1 MSEFDFINF
10 NKGKNYYLIEINRPD
25 QLNAINK
32 ETIKELK
39 DCFLSIKN
47 STKGFYGVIIT
58 GSGDK
63 SFVAGADISEFKGL
77 NEKTAKELSLN
88 GHELFDI
95 IENFSIPVIALVNGY
110 ALGGGCEL
118 ALCCHIRIA
127 TKNAKFSQ
135 PEINLGTIPGYGG
148 TQRLPQI
155 IGKGRALEMM
165 LTAEMVDAK
174 SALEYGL
181 VNYILDDKEKAL
193 EKSVSILNTV
203 KRKSPK
209 AIANVI
215 KSVNNF
221 YNKDVNGF
229 DQEIKIFSKL
239 CNSEDFKEGVNA
251 FHEKRCPS
259 FKGK

>member
-1 MSEFDFINF
+1 MREFNFINF

-25 QLNAINK
+25 QLNAINI

-63 SFVAGADISEFKGL
+63 SFVAGADISEFRGL
-77 NEKTAKELSLN
+77 NKKTAKELSLN
-88 GHELFDI
+88 GHELFKL
-95 IENFSIPVIALVNGY
+95 IENFPIPVIAIVNGY

-118 ALCCHIRIA
+118 ALSCHIRIA
-127 TKNAKFSQ
+127 TRNAKFSQ

-148 TQRLPQI
+148 TQRLTQT

-165 LTAEMVDAK
+165 ITAEIVDAQK
-174 SALEYGL
+174 ALNYGL
-181 VNYILDDKEKAL
+181 VSYVLESKKKAFEKATSL
-193 EKSVSILNTV
+193 IDII
-203 KRKSPK
+203 KRKAPM
-209 AIANVI
+209 AVAGVI

-221 YNKDVNGF
+221 FSGDVDGF
-229 DQEIKIFSKL
+229 EQEKNIFSKL
-239 CNSEDFKEGVNA
+239 CDSDDFREGVRA
-251 FHEKRCPS
+251 FKEKRCPS

>member
-1 MSEFDFINF
+1 MREFKFINF

-88 GHELFDI
+88 GHELFHI

-165 LTAEMVDAK
+165 LTAEMTNAET
-174 SALEYGL
+174 ALNYGL
-181 VNYILDDKEKAL
+181 VNYVLEDKDAAMKKATQL
-193 EKSVSILNTV
+193 VDIIQ
-203 KRKSPK
+203 RKAPE
-209 AIANVI
+209 AVAGVME
-215 KSVNNF
+215 SVNNF
-221 YNKDVNGF
+221 FKEDEEGF
-229 DQEIKIFSKL
+229 KQETKIFSKL
-239 CNSEDFKEGVNA
+239 CGTDDFKEGVKA
-251 FHEKRCPS
+251 FQEKRCPS